1 MHRLYQVVIN
11 TKNGDKN
18 KEERIRDRIEK
29 LDQVAGEGLAEK
41 DI

>member
-1 MHRLYQVVIN
+1 MHRLYQIVIN
-11 TKNGDKN
+11 TKNRKKQKGR
-18 KEERIRDRIEK
+18 EGVRIEK